1 MYINNAENNLKSIMK
16 HSLIVFGLAMLVHS
30 FMFVIIN
37 IPLPQ
42 TLFQILKTLSITLIN
57 DVAFLIDLIRG
68 HFPVEYSPS
77 EILMLSMI
85 PWLIAGLF
93 GIKKSF
99 SIWDTFQSASI
110 GVLLAILVLSYLWVG
125 IGGLTFIGVF
135 LSFQFFIGLVLSVA
149 LTIIGGVAGIKLRVW
164 FQKTRNTRLNESND
178 VSNGKKM

>member
-1 MYINNAENNLKSIMK
+1 MK
-16 HSLIVFGLAMLVHS
+16 HALIVFGLAMLVHS
-30 FMFVIIN
+30 FIFVIVN

-77 EILMLSMI
+77 EILMLGMI
-85 PWLIAGLF
+85 PWLIAGFF
-93 GIKKSF
+93 GVKTSF
-99 SIWDTFQSASI
+99 SIWDIFQSASV

-125 IGGLTFIGVF
+125 IGGLSFIGVF
-135 LSFQFFIGLVLSVA
+135 LSFQFFIGLVLSGV

-164 FQKTRNTRLNESND
+164 FQKTRNMRTTGSNGI
-178 VSNGKKM
+178 SNGKKM